1 MSVPNAI
8 LWVRGGPDDG
18 RSIVLSKEMT
28 LIGRDQSNHL
38 VVEETQV
45 SRRHAG
51 IRKSSAGYWLE
62 DLGSR
67 HGTFVN
73 GEQVEGEGRELH
85 DSDRIELGGTGSVH
99 WVFTEPGA
107 TGTYTVSDGPR
118 A

>member
-1 MSVPNAI
+1 MSAPNAI

-18 RSIVLSKEMT
+18 RSIVLSKETT
-28 LIGRDQSNHL
+28 LIGRDPSNHL
-38 VVEETQV
+38 VVEDIQV
-45 SRRHAG
+45 SRRHAD
-51 IRKSSAGYWLE
+51 IRKSPAGDWLE
-62 DLGSR
+62 DRGSR

-85 DSDRIELGGTGSVH
+85 NMDRIELGGIGSVH

-107 TGTYTVSDGPR
+107 TGTFTVAGASP